1 MWNLFKRNKLE
12 NENINKK
19 DYNAVIIKNTSEVS
33 VKEAQDTSKSKL
45 LIERDTIVEAENKI
59 KESSEQGNYK
69 AAFTFR
75 NKLDDPKMI
84 LFFKYFTDKG
94 FSVYPNVLDPSS
106 MALFVDVSWKPN
118 DIAPH
123 PTFIN
128 MGIANNIKFI
138 VYNYLDKDHMDGYIS
153 NIDFAN
159 EGLCFKYYH
168 RIKHGFENFNYPE
181 DSQHF
186 GNNLKDVVNQ
196 INILIRALSREG
208 VTKWKIMTEEWLDF

>member
-1 MWNLFKRNKLE
+1 MWNLFKRHKLE
-12 NENINKK
+12 NETIDKK

-45 LIERDTIVEAENKI
+45 LIERDTIVEAENRI
-59 KESSEQGNYK
+59 KKNSEQGNYK
-69 AAFTFR
+69 AVFTFR
-75 NKLDDPKMI
+75 NRLDDPKMI

-94 FSVYPNVLDPSS
+94 FSVYPNCLDPSS
-106 MALFVDVSWKPN
+106 MALFVYVSWKPS
-118 DIAPH
+118 DIVPH
-123 PTFIN
+123 PNFIN

-159 EGLCFKYYH
+159 EGLCFKYNY
-168 RIKHGFENFNYPE
+168 RIKYGFETFNYPE

-196 INILIRALSREG
+196 INVLMRALNRKKVAE
-208 VTKWKIMTEEWLDF
+208 